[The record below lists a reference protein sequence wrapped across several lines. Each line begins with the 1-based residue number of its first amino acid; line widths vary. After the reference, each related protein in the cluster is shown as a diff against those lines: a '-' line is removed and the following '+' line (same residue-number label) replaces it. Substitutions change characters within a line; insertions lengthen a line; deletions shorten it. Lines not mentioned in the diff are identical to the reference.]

1 MFRSKT
7 KAGCMNG
14 ATSAVKP
21 SRIAVAMMLALPF
34 SSATVAMA
42 SDPPNPKDLT
52 QGTWKLDLEKSNYCT
67 PAPKEAQRDII
78 DAGWG
83 LIAIHW
89 TGTRANGDTIDVRY
103 VYRYDGE
110 KYPSTID
117 RPASEAITW
126 KLVNPHRVEFTHWS
140 KDNEITEELVRTVSS
155 DGQEMTQTRKYIGPA
170 ECVDIQVFQRL

>member
-1 MFRSKT
+1 MTRCNEAEDTSRRRS
-7 KAGCMNG
+7 A
-14 ATSAVKP
+14 ATR
-21 SRIAVAMMLALPF
+21 SRLTAAAMVLALPF
-34 SSATVAMA
+34 CSATAALA
-42 SDPPNPKDLT
+42 SEPPNPEDLT
-52 QGTWKLDLEKSNYCT
+52 QGSWELDLARSNYCT
-67 PAPKEAQRDII
+67 PAPQVSKRDII

-89 TGTRANGDTIDVRY
+89 TGINSKGEPIDVRY

-117 RPASEAITW
+117 SPADEAITW
-126 KLVNPHRVEFTHWS
+126 KLVSPHRVEFTHWS

-155 DGQEMTQTRKYIGPA
+155 DGQEMTQMRKYIGPE